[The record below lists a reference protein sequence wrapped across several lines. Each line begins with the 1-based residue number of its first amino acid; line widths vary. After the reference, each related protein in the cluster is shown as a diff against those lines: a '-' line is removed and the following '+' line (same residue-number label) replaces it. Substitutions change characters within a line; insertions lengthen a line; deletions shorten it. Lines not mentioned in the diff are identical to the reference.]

1 MRHSLALGR
10 LLLCPH
16 ALEFLRRRFL
26 CDRLLDRHEFSRR
39 CAALG
44 PGARAAQF
52 RLYLAALFHRTLAR
66 VVAHR
71 LVHRHVSPPV
81 SATRQKEVGI
91 SLNVPMQEP
100 DGLPRGVVKA
110 TDGRWRYPFLR
121 SRALAQS
128 RAFFMRGTN

>member
-10 LLLCPH
+10 LLLRPY

-71 LVHRHVSPPV
+71 LVHRHVRS
-81 SATRQKEVGI
+81 SCVGHTT
-91 SLNVPMQEP
+91 E
-100 DGLPRGVVKA
+100 G
-110 TDGRWRYPFLR
+110 
-121 SRALAQS
+121 SRDLAKCS
-128 RAFFMRGTN
+128 YAGTEWMARD